1 MITYDVKVSKEMEI
15 VALTWYLGR
24 ISLLSDLTRHKLLQE
39 YLSQFPDRI
48 KKQFIA
54 NRRKNETLNSKF

>member
-48 KKQFIA
+48 K
-54 NRRKNETLNSKF
+54 NSL